1 MKEMRRRYKLADILP
16 KYTLNDLFDE
26 EAESYVKEEEAE
38 IDKQLEDLEELIGR
52 KLTRDEQ
59 YAILTIVDEHSI
71 KDDDGYIIEF
81 LPFDYAWKIYQAKHK
96 V

>member
-1 MKEMRRRYKLADILP
+1 MADILP

-59 YAILTIVDEHSI
+59 FAILTIVDEHSI
-71 KDDDGYIIEF
+71 KDDDGYIVEF
-81 LPFDYAWKIYQAKHK
+81 LPFDYAWKIYQAKHSGK
-96 V
+96 KA